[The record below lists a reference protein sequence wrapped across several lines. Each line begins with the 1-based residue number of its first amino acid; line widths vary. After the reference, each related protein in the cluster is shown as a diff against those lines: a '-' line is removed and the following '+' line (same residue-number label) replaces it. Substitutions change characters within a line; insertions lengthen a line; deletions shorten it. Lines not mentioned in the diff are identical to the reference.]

1 MEYNMI
7 FSGFGGQGVLLAGQL
22 VAEAGMKNDKNVSWM
37 PSYGPEMRG
46 GAANCS
52 VIVSDDAIGAP
63 IIANPDILVAMNK
76 PSLDLFQDKVK
87 PGGYLIYNSSL
98 IKETPSRSDITI
110 IPLPANDIANELGV
124 AKVGNMPILGVI
136 IKITDFFTINDIEE
150 VMFKKFG
157 ESKKE
162 LINLNMKAVEMGM
175 DVVEKLGLTNE

>member
-22 VAEAGMKNDKNVSWM
+22 VAEAGMKKDYNVSWM

-52 VIVSDDAIGAP
+52 VIVSDEAIGAP
-63 IIANPDILVAMNK
+63 IIANPDVLVAMNK
-76 PSLDLFQDKVK
+76 PSLDLFQDKVQ

-98 IKETPSRSDITI
+98 IKEAPTRTDITI
-110 IPLPANDIANELGV
+110 IPLPANDIANEVGV
-124 AKVGNMPILGVI
+124 PKVANMPILGVI
-136 IKITDFFTINDIEE
+136 MKICKFFNEDDIKD

-157 ESKKE
+157 ENKKE
-162 LINLNMKAVEMGM
+162 LIELNMRALEMGKE
-175 DVVEKLGLTNE
+175 VVEKLGIANE